1 MLCFNSTWQKLGIEA
16 MVEDPNNVEA
26 VVIFPKV
33 IEYVLLD
40 DETISDVDDEA
51 AATTSNR
58 EANGDGGY
66 PIVVVVDVDDDI
78 MVQTRKMAY
87 LLFTCFHQ
95 TARNFPIAMFEC
107 FGLCF
112 HDVPLSSC
120 CLSLSLLL
128 CTRYFIGRHS
138 SSRCLCTTTT
148 TTTMHV
154 YGLILCQLRLK
165 LRMLTE
171 DPLPPM
177 LPPTSSPRPKIYT

>member
-120 CLSLSLLL
+120 CLSLSLCYFVLGTSQADIVVVVVSVLLLLLLL
-128 CTRYFIGRHS
+128 CMYTAS
-138 SSRCLCTTTT
+138 SF
-148 TTTMHV
+148 V
-154 YGLILCQLRLK
+154 N
-165 LRMLTE
+165 
-171 DPLPPM
+171 
-177 LPPTSSPRPKIYT
+177 

>member
-120 CLSLSLLL
+120 CLSLFATLYQVLHRQTQQQSLSLYYYYYYYACIRPHPL
-128 CTRYFIGRHS
+128 SIE
-138 SSRCLCTTTT
+138 
-148 TTTMHV
+148 
-154 YGLILCQLRLK
+154 IQA
-165 LRMLTE
+165 E
-171 DPLPPM
+171 DAN
-177 LPPTSSPRPKIYT
+177 

>member
-112 HDVPLSSC
+112 HDVALSSC
-120 CLSLSLLL
+120 CLSLSLCYFVLGTSQADIVVVVVSVLLLLLL
-128 CTRYFIGRHS
+128 CMYTAS
-138 SSRCLCTTTT
+138 SF
-148 TTTMHV
+148 V
-154 YGLILCQLRLK
+154 N
-165 LRMLTE
+165 
-171 DPLPPM
+171 
-177 LPPTSSPRPKIYT
+177 